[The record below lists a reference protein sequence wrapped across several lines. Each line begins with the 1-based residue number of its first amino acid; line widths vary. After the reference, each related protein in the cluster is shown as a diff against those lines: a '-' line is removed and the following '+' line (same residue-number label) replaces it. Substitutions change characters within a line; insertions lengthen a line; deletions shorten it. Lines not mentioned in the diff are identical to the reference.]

1 MLLLDESLD
10 LLLAP
15 TLLAL
20 APLAKVVI
28 PALSPCLWN
37 WSKTFAYLWNW
48 SKTFADDV
56 SGPVARFHP
65 GGLRH
70 VLGTFVRS
78 RSRARVEAADPRKSR
93 PPRRSLHHFY
103 RCSP

>member
-1 MLLLDESLD
+1 VQATVVLLLDESPD

-20 APLAKVVI
+20 APLAIVVI
-28 PALSPCLWN
+28 PALSPYWWN
-37 WSKTFAYLWNW
+37 WSKTL
-48 SKTFADDV
+48 ADDV
-56 SGPVARFHP
+56 SEPVARFHP

-78 RSRARVEAADPRKSR
+78 RSRTRLRRPTPQKSTYQA
-93 PPRRSLHHFY
+93 LVNHFY
-103 RCSP
+103 RRDRGLR